1 MNFIADRK
9 LKKMIN
15 EDLSSYGFSI
25 GEPQSDQV
33 KGKVFLTLIRGIL
46 VFLST
51 YGVIGGLCSSFGLP
65 YDPFTVGA
73 LLLLISVTIAF
84 IYYNKFTFYTGYVF
98 LFLAFL
104 VLYVTAYTYINSGFQ
119 AFLNEVYSSYG
130 DFFILPSTR
139 ETTEYIAD
147 RSVTVPAAMLF
158 TGAGFAILLNI
169 SISAYMDPFTTFLVT
184 FLPLQIAFYIDIIP
198 PLPYLIMLITVYITV
213 TVLGSSGSF
222 KLPYRYKKGQQYLR
236 KRSARKDRYEY
247 ISSGRGML
255 QLSVIAAIGA
265 AVLMLVMNAVF
276 IGRFSTKYVS
286 NGVKDRTDG
295 YVKIL
300 AQGGIS
306 SLFNRYEAK
315 GGLSH
320 GRLGGISSVAPD
332 YETDL
337 VVRFVPT
344 YTYSEKNMHPVY
356 LKAYTGVYY
365 QDNRFGTI
373 RPGGEDSFDTVH
385 EDTYMP
391 VGAEYM
397 DTGNG
402 AYIKMFILNKDADN
416 TYDYRPYFSV
426 YSGSGRNESARG
438 ISDGLSNAAD
448 NKLGISRGVLEDG
461 GTLKEWAGGYTED
474 DEHPTAYE
482 VVYTPYTYGDS
493 FEPNPEI
500 TEEYEKYVY
509 ENYLDVPD
517 ELSEVLSDIV
527 KETGISE
534 NVDPGNDDFTKQQD
548 RLSKAAALKQYF
560 RDDFQY
566 SMLPGASPLNRD
578 AIEYFLTEQKRGFC
592 VHFASS
598 GALILRAAG
607 IPTRYVE
614 GYVINPGDITESSIE
629 RVNSDDWV
637 ISDNS
642 GRGDMIAVSDVEIPD
657 ANAHAWLEI
666 YFDGYG
672 WIPYEMTPPAE
683 DEDLSYIGFADFFA
697 RLFSPTERNVKGYG
711 NLSLSQAA
719 GNPVKKT
726 GRILRLF
733 GSIGFLFIPLLVMLG
748 LTGAG
753 MILFYGLP
761 YIKRRILLGR
771 LLSAGDYD
779 GALLLNY
786 RDMVGAIKKR
796 GLISREHPAVD
807 EVRAFFAG
815 HLPEGAVKDDIF
827 TTVQRAAFAKDSID
841 HQTFIRVSGQMK
853 ELLKDLVKQL
863 KINRK
868 RDNY

>member
-1 MNFIADRK
+1 MNFLADRK

-25 GEPQSDQV
+25 GEPQSDHV
-33 KGKVFLTLIRGIL
+33 KGKVFLTLIRGLL

-51 YGVIGGLCSSFGLP
+51 YGVIGGLCSSFGLAF
-65 YDPFTVGA
+65 DPVAVGA
-73 LLLLISVTIAF
+73 MLFVISVTIAF
-84 IYYNKFTFYTGYVF
+84 IYYNKFTFYTGYVM

-104 VLYVTAYTYINSGFQ
+104 VLYVTAYAYINSGFQ

-130 DFFILPSTR
+130 DFFLLPSTR

-198 PLPYLIMLITVYITV
+198 PLPYLVMLITVYITV

-236 KRSARKDRYEY
+236 KRSAKKDRYEY
-247 ISSGRGML
+247 ISSGTGML
-255 QLSVIAAIGA
+255 QLSVIAAMGA
-265 AVLMLVMNAVF
+265 AVLMLVMNTVF

-286 NGVKDRTDG
+286 NGIKDRTDG

-344 YTYSEKNMHPVY
+344 YTYSENNMHPVY

-365 QDNRFGTI
+365 RDNRFGI
-373 RPGGEDSFDTVH
+373 IKPDGNGSFDSVH

-397 DTGNG
+397 DTGNS

-426 YSGSGRNESARG
+426 YSGSGRNESAKG
-438 ISDGLSNAAD
+438 VSDGLSQNAD
-448 NKLGISRGVLEDG
+448 RMMGLSGMVIEDEEP
-461 GTLKEWAGGYTED
+461 LKDWAGGYLTEN
-474 DEHPTAYE
+474 EHATAYE
-482 VVYTPYTYGDS
+482 MIYTPHTYGEH
-493 FEPNPEI
+493 FEPDPDI
-500 TEEYEKYVY
+500 TDEYERYVY
-509 ENYLDVPD
+509 ENYLDLPD
-517 ELSEVLSDIV
+517 ELSQVLSDIV
-527 KETGISE
+527 LETGI
-534 NVDPGNDDFTKQQD
+534 GDDGLLSDDISLKRQE
-548 RLSKAAALKQYF
+548 RLKKAAAVKQYF
-560 RDDFQY
+560 RDNFQY
-566 SMLPGASPLNRD
+566 SMLPGASPLNKD
-578 AIEYFLTEQKRGFC
+578 AIGYFLTEQKRGFC

-607 IPTRYVE
+607 VPTRYVE
-614 GYVINPGDITESSIE
+614 GYVINPGDVTESSIE
-629 RVNSDDWV
+629 RVNADDWV
-637 ISDNS
+637 ISDKT
-642 GRGDMIAVSDVEIPD
+642 GKGDRIAVSDVEIPD

-672 WIPYEMTPPAE
+672 WIPYEMTPPDE

-697 RLFSPTERNVKGYG
+697 RLFAPTQRNVKG
-711 NLSLSQAA
+711 
-719 GNPVKKT
+719 
-726 GRILRLF
+726 F
-733 GSIGFLFIPLLVMLG
+733 GSISIAEAAANADKNTGRLGRMFGSVGYLITPLLVMLG
-748 LTGAG
+748 LTGAV
-753 MILFYGLP
+753 ILSLYSLSCV
-761 YIKRRILLGR
+761 KKTVRLGR
-771 LLSAGDYD
+771 LIKAGDYD
-779 GALLLNY
+779 GALLLKY
-786 RDMVGAIKKR
+786 RDTVDALRKR
-796 GLISREHPAVD
+796 GLLNKACPSVKDVRDVFAVY
-807 EVRAFFAG
+807 V
-815 HLPEGAVKDDIF
+815 PEGSMDHEVF
-827 TTVQRAAFAKDSID
+827 ESVQKAAFSKAGTDD
-841 HQTFIRVSGQMK
+841 QTYIMAARKLK
-853 ELLKDLVKQL
+853 ELLICLEKQL

-868 RDNY
+868 

>member
-1 MNFIADRK
+1 MNFLSERK
-9 LKKMIN
+9 LKKKIS
-15 EDLSSYGFSI
+15 EDLAAYGFSI
-25 GEPQSDQV
+25 GEPKSDHA
-33 KGKVFLTLIRGIL
+33 KGKVYLTLIRGLL

-51 YGVIGGLCSSFGLP
+51 YGVIGGLCSSFGLA
-65 YDPFTVGA
+65 YDPFTTGIMLFV
-73 LLLLISVTIAF
+73 ISVTIAF
-84 IYYNKFTFYTGYVF
+84 IYYNKFTFYTGYVL

-104 VLYVTAYTYINSGFQ
+104 ILYVTAYAYINSGFQ

-130 DFFILPSTR
+130 DFFVLPSTR
-139 ETTEYIAD
+139 ETTEYITD

-236 KRSARKDRYEY
+236 KRSDKKDRYEY
-247 ISSGRGML
+247 ISSGIGML
-255 QLSVIAAIGA
+255 QLSLLASAGA
-265 AVLMLVMNAVF
+265 AVLMLVMNAAF

-286 NGVKDRTDG
+286 NGIKDRTDG

-344 YTYSEKNMHPVY
+344 YTYSEKNLNPVY

-365 QDNRFGTI
+365 RDNRFGI
-373 RPGGEDSFDTVH
+373 IKPDGGGSFDSVH

-397 DTGNG
+397 DTGSG
-402 AYIKMFILNKDADN
+402 AFIKMFILNKDADN

-426 YSGSGRNESARG
+426 YSGSGRNENAKG
-438 ISDGLSNAAD
+438 ISDGLSGLAD
-448 NKLGISRGVLEDG
+448 KKLGLSAMVLEDEVL
-461 GTLKEWAGGYTED
+461 LKEWAGGFTQE

-482 VVYTPYTYGDS
+482 MIYTPYTYGDR
-493 FEPNPEI
+493 FEPDPEI
-500 TEEYEKYVY
+500 TEDYERYVY

-517 ELSEVLSDIV
+517 ELSDLLSDIA
-527 KETGISE
+527 KEAGIRDE
-534 NVDPGNDDFTKQQD
+534 GETWNDVYLKQQD
-548 RLSKAAALKQYF
+548 RLDKAAALKQYF
-560 RDDFQY
+560 RDNFQY
-566 SMLPGASPLNRD
+566 SMLPGASPLNKD
-578 AIEYFLTEQKRGFC
+578 AVGYFLSEQKRGFC

-614 GYVINPGDITESSIE
+614 GYVINPGDITQSSIE
-629 RVNSDDWV
+629 QVNSDEWV
-637 ISDNS
+637 ISDDQ
-642 GRGDMIAVSDVEIPD
+642 GKADVIAVSDVEIPD
-657 ANAHAWLEI
+657 ANAHAWIEI

-672 WIPYEMTPPAE
+672 WIPYDMTPPAD

-697 RLFSPTERNVKGYG
+697 RLFSPSERNAWGLG
-711 NLSLSQAA
+711 STGTAEAA
-719 GNPVKKT
+719 GNAVKKA
-726 GRILRLF
+726 GQLRKIF
-733 GSIGFLFIPLLVMLG
+733 GSIDYLIIPLFVMLG
-748 LTGAG
+748 LMLAA
-753 MILFYGLP
+753 IISLYGFS
-761 YIKRRILLGR
+761 YMQKRIR
-771 LLSAGDYD
+771 LSRMLKAGDYD
-779 GALLLNY
+779 GALLAGY
-786 RDMVGAIKKR
+786 RDMVYSIRKQGVIDKDYPLVSEVR
-796 GLISREHPAVD
+796 SAVD
-807 EVRAFFAG
+807 G
-815 HLPEGAVKDDIF
+815 YLKEGSGDDMIFSAVLK
-827 TTVQRAAFAKDSID
+827 AAFSKERTDEPTYIKV
-841 HQTFIRVSGQMK
+841 TGRMK
-853 ELLKDLVKQL
+853 ELVEELAKQL
-863 KINRK
+863 KINNK